1 MEIIVRKATEED
13 IARMTKLPTWGCEV
27 STFDWFY
34 DSEEHCY
41 LLEGE
46 VVVEHDDG
54 SASFGAGDFVI
65 FPQGLKCVWK
75 VSKAV
80 RKHYQ
85 FL

>member
-13 IARMTKLPTWGCEV
+13 IARMSSLPTWGCEI
-27 STFDWFY
+27 STFDWYY

-41 LLEGE
+41 LTEGQ
-46 VVVEHDDG
+46 VTVDYDGG
-54 SASFGAGDFVI
+54 SASFGAGDYVI
-65 FPQGLKCVWK
+65 LPEGMKCVWK

-85 FL
+85 FM

>member
-1 MEIIVRKATEED
+1 MEITVRKATDED
-13 IARMTKLPTWGCEV
+13 IARMSKLPTWGCEV

-41 LLEGE
+41 LTEGQ
-46 VVVEHDDG
+46 VVVEYDGG
-54 SASFGAGDFVI
+54 SASFGAGDYVI
-65 FPQGLKCVWK
+65 LPEGMKCVWK

-85 FL
+85 FM